1 MLIGGL
7 QKTTLIDY
15 PKKIAATVFLAGCN
29 FRCPFCH
36 NPELVF
42 PLGVGFGSIS
52 EKDFFHFLDSRKG
65 RLEGVCI
72 TGGEPT
78 LQKDLLHFIRKIK
91 KRGFLVKLD
100 TNGSRP
106 DVLRRAFK
114 EKILDYV
121 AMDIKNSLEKYGATV
136 GAKVD
141 LERIKLSAQLIRNSE
156 VDYEFRT
163 TVAPKLHC
171 SKDLLA
177 IAKWLKGSRKYVL
190 QKYDFQGKI
199 LSEEYKQQALKS
211 KKILDLRKEKKKIE
225 KYFERMTIR

>member
-1 MLIGGL
+1 MLIAGL
-7 QKTTLIDY
+7 QKITLIDY
-15 PKKIAATVFLAGCN
+15 PKKIATTVFLAGCN

-42 PLGVGFGSIS
+42 PLGVGSGSIS
-52 EKDFFHFLDSRKG
+52 EKDFFYFLDSRKG
-65 RLEGVCI
+65 RLDGVCI

-78 LQKDLLHFIRKIK
+78 LQKDLLHFIHKIK

-114 EKILDYV
+114 EKLLDFV
-121 AMDIKNSLEKYGATV
+121 AMDVKNSLEKYEVTV
-136 GAKVD
+136 GTKVD
-141 LERIKLSAQLIRNSE
+141 LERIKLSVELIRNSG

-171 SKDLLA
+171 SKDLLV
-177 IAKWLKGSRKYVL
+177 IAKWLKGSKKYVL
-190 QKYDFQGKI
+190 QKYFFQGKI
-199 LSEEYKQQALKS
+199 LSEEYKQQASKNKRILNLK
-211 KKILDLRKEKKKIE
+211 KEKKKIE
-225 KYFERMTIR
+225 KYFEKMVIR